1 MPNFRMNVNGHFI
14 SIHKNV
20 VIHKEFNHFSALF
33 KQISGENRQFCSSVS
48 NRYCIGNALNK
59 QTDKDHLHDVF
70 LFRLRQFASWKYM
83 AVAETC

>member
-14 SIHKNV
+14 SIYKTV
-20 VIHKEFNHFSALF
+20 VIVRNLIISARFLIE
-33 KQISGENRQFCSSVS
+33 ISGENRQFCSSVS
-48 NRYCIGNALNK
+48 NRYCIGNVLNK

-83 AVAETC
+83 AIAETC